1 MTPIKQLML
10 PDPSGSLVPHEVG
23 ECLLPE
29 PDPSPPTSRSLYAAA
44 HVVADPL
51 RASMSAG
58 SGAVDWEG
66 TLSIRRHLWSHGL
79 GVAEAMDTAQRGMG
93 ITWPDV
99 RTLVSNT
106 LAESD
111 RGGVIVGVATD
122 QILPG
127 ERRSLAGIA
136 EAYIEQLEFVEGR
149 GGDAVIMASRHLAAA
164 ASTADD
170 YADVYGQVIKAAAR
184 PVILHWLGDMFDP
197 SLTGYWGSDLY
208 GTAAASVLELI
219 NAQTGK
225 VRGIKMSLLND
236 EWEVDFRK
244 RLPEGVRMFTGD
256 DFNYPTLI
264 QGDGKSHSDA
274 LLGAFAFLA
283 PIAAAAVRCL
293 DRGDAVSF
301 RALLDPTVPLS
312 RRVFAAPTQ
321 YYKTGVAW
329 LSYLS
334 GHQDHFVMLGGLQSG
349 RSALDLV
356 ETYRLA
362 DTIGLFPDPDLAAGR
377 TRAFLARVGT
387 G

>member
-1 MTPIKQLML
+1 MMPIKQLML
-10 PDPSGSLVPHEVG
+10 PDASGALTPHEVG

-29 PDPSPPTSRSLYAAA
+29 PDPSPPASRSLYAAA
-44 HVVADPL
+44 HVVADPF

-111 RGGVIVGVATD
+111 RGSVVVGVATD

-136 EAYIEQLEFVEGR
+136 EAYIEQLEFVEER

-170 YADVYGQVIKAAAR
+170 YADVYVQVIEAATR
-184 PVILHWLGDMFDP
+184 PVILHWLGDVFDP

-208 GTAAASVLELI
+208 DTAATSVLELI
-219 NAQTGK
+219 SAQTGK

-236 EWEVDFRK
+236 EWEVDFRQ
-244 RLPEGVRMFTGD
+244 RLPEAVRMYTGD
-256 DFNYPTLI
+256 DFNFPMLI
-264 QGDGKSHSDA
+264 QGDGARHSDA

-293 DRGDAVSF
+293 DRGDANSF

-312 RRVFAAPTQ
+312 RQVFAAPTQ
-321 YYKTGVAW
+321 YYKTGVVW

-349 RSALDLV
+349 RGALDLV

-362 DTIGLFPDPDLAAGR
+362 DAIGLFPDPDLAAGR
-377 TRAFLARVGT
+377 MKAFLATAG
-387 G
+387 GG